1 MVVVTVRG
9 GVASLS
15 TTSHHTLGMGHTM
28 RNRLLG
34 ALTAGSLLLIPAGA
48 MAQEDPCYADPT
60 SPECI
65 GSDDAEVDDGIDDG
79 EVSTD
84 DGTEVDDE
92 VVART
97 SSTGGTSTGVLAR
110 TGLET
115 GTLVAL
121 FVGLL
126 AAGGA
131 LLVATRRRSTT

>member
-1 MVVVTVRG
+1 
-9 GVASLS
+9 
-15 TTSHHTLGMGHTM
+15 M

-34 ALTAGSLLLIPAGA
+34 ALTAGSLLLLPAGA

-60 SPECI
+60 APECI
-65 GSDDAEVDDGIDDG
+65 GSDDGEVGTDDG
-79 EVSTD
+79 EVAD
-84 DGTEVDDE
+84 DGTEVDAE

-97 SSTGGTSTGVLAR
+97 STSTGELAR

-131 LLVATRRRSTT
+131 LLVATRRRRTT